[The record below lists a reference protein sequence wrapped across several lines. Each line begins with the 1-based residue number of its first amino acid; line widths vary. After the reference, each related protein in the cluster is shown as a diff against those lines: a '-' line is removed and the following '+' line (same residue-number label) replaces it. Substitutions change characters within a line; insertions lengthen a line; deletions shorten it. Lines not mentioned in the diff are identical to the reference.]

1 MVAYKRD
8 EIVSASDVA
17 RGFSSILNDIINHS
31 KEKLAISK
39 NNKLEAVILG
49 IEEYERLRSVYDM
62 FEEEQIRQ
70 MLAKRTHEDLEVSHS
85 KTVFIDL

>member
-17 RGFSSILNDIINHS
+17 RSFSQMLGSIMDKS

-39 NNKLEAVILG
+39 NNRLEAVLLD
-49 IEEYERLRSVYDM
+49 IEEYERLQEAYDVLEQQEIMKMLSQRSS
-62 FEEEQIRQ
+62 
-70 MLAKRTHEDLEVSHS
+70 EDKEVSHS
-85 KTVFIDL
+85 KTFSIEI